1 MNILNPIDRLANPPP
16 LPDAAARIAALTQR
30 VRRALEYLGANPPN
44 WVVPR
49 EGMRHDAVIVGGGQ
63 TGVAIAFAL
72 RKVGI
77 ANFSV
82 IDQAPASH
90 EGVWRTCARMRTLRS
105 PKHLPG
111 PELGLDALTLRA
123 WYEAK
128 YGEQAYA
135 DILRCGTI
143 VWADY
148 VAWFRA
154 ATGIEV
160 RNGTTLESIEPQA
173 DGFLLNLRTSGKP
186 HQETTRKL
194 ILATGMVGSGAP
206 SIPVS
211 IAALPKDKW
220 IHTDDVFDLAAYK
233 GMSIGILGAASSAFD
248 AAATA
253 LELGAREAHL
263 FVRHSDL
270 ARITRIKGMSYP
282 GALNH
287 FHEFSDTDRWELMH
301 YFLQRSSGPI
311 AETVRR
317 ATQFPNFHLH
327 FNAPWDGA
335 RMDGEMIEVEAA
347 GKRFTFDRVIAGTG
361 YRVDMSARPE
371 LANIAGEI
379 ALWRD
384 RYVPP
389 AAMKNEALAQYPY
402 LGKGFEFL
410 EKQPGAAPYLKNI
423 HCVNNAAL
431 LSFGRAVGEITSI
444 GHSVPRLV
452 DRIGADFILDDRL
465 AHFARMRAF
474 NEPDLDESA
483 YSVNSPADAGP
494 D

>member
-1 MNILNPIDRLANPPP
+1 MNIQNPIDRLVNPSP
-16 LPDAAARIAALTQR
+16 LPDATERIAALTER
-30 VRRALEYLGANPPN
+30 VRRGLEYLGANPAN
-44 WVVPR
+44 WVPPR
-49 EGMRHDAVIVGGGQ
+49 DGIDHDVVIVGGGQ

-72 RKVGI
+72 RKAGI

-82 IDQAPASH
+82 IDRAVESR

-111 PELGLDALTLRA
+111 PELGLDTLTLRA

-143 VWADY
+143 LWADY
-148 VAWFRA
+148 VSWFRA
-154 ATGIEV
+154 TTGIEV
-160 RNGTTLESIEPQA
+160 RNGTTLQSIEPQPV
-173 DGFLLNLRTSGKP
+173 GFLLNLHTGGKS
-186 HQETTRKL
+186 HRETARKI

-206 SIPVS
+206 SIPDT
-211 IAALPKDKW
+211 IAGLPKDKW
-220 IHTDDVFDLAAYK
+220 IHTDDVFDLSAYK
-233 GMSIGILGAASSAFD
+233 DMSIGVLGAASSAFD

-253 LELGAREAHL
+253 IELGAREAHL
-263 FVRHSDL
+263 FVRHSEL

-282 GALNH
+282 GVLNH
-287 FHEFSDTDRWELMH
+287 FHEFSDNDRWDLMR

-311 AETVRR
+311 AETVQR
-317 ATQFPNFHLH
+317 ATRFPNFHLH
-327 FNAPWDGA
+327 FSAPWDAA
-335 RMDGEMIEVEAA
+335 RMEGDAIVVEAA

-371 LANIAGEI
+371 LSNIAGEI

-384 RYVPP
+384 RFTP
-389 AAMKNEALAQYPY
+389 AEEAKNETLARYPY

-410 EKQPGAAPYLKNI
+410 EKHPGAAPYLRNI

-452 DRIGADFILDDRL
+452 DRIGADFVVEDRL

-474 NEPDLDESA
+474 NEPDL
-483 YSVNSPADAGP
+483 
-494 D
+494 

>member
-1 MNILNPIDRLANPPP
+1 MNMEPIDRLANPTP
-16 LPDAAARIAALTQR
+16 LPDAATRIATLTAR
-30 VRRALEYLGANPPN
+30 VSRALEYLGANPAN

-49 EGMRHDAVIVGGGQ
+49 HSVDHDVLIVGGGQ
-63 TGVAIAFAL
+63 TGVALAFAL
-72 RKVGI
+72 RRAGI
-77 ANFSV
+77 TNFSV
-82 IDQAPASH
+82 VDQSPENH

-135 DILRCGTI
+135 EILRCGTK

-148 VAWFRA
+148 IAWFRA
-154 ATGIEV
+154 SVGIKV

-173 DGFLLNLRTSGKP
+173 DRFLLKLRAVGTA
-186 HQETTRKL
+186 HQETTRKI

-206 SIPVS
+206 NIPAS
-211 IAALPKDKW
+211 IAALPKETW
-220 IHTDDVFDLAAYK
+220 IHTDDVFDLALYK
-233 GMSIGILGAASSAFD
+233 GLSVGVLGAASSAFD

-253 LELGAREAHL
+253 LELGAREVHL
-263 FVRHSDL
+263 FVRNSDL
-270 ARITRIKGMSYP
+270 THVTRIKGMSYP
-282 GALNH
+282 GVLNH
-287 FHEFSDTDRWELMH
+287 FHEFSDDERWNLMR

-311 AETVRR
+311 AETVQR

-327 FNAPWDGA
+327 FNAPWDTA
-335 RMDGEMIEVEAA
+335 RMEDGMILVEAA
-347 GKRFTFDRVIAGTG
+347 RRRFAFNRVIAGTG
-361 YRVDMSARPE
+361 YRVDMNARPE
-371 LANIAGEI
+371 IANFAGEI

-384 RYVPP
+384 RYTPQ
-389 AAMKNEALAQYPY
+389 AGMEDASLTQYPY

-410 EKQPGAAPYLKNI
+410 EKHPGAAPYLRNI

-444 GHSVPRLV
+444 GHSIPRLV
-452 DRIGADFILDDRL
+452 DRIGADFILEDRI
-465 AHFARMRAF
+465 AHMDRMRAF
-474 NEPDLDESA
+474 NEPDLEGDE
-483 YSVNSPADAGP
+483 YIKQ
-494 D
+494 

>member
-1 MNILNPIDRLANPPP
+1 MNIQDPVDRLVHPSP
-16 LPDAAARIAALTQR
+16 LPDAAERVAALTQR

-44 WVVPR
+44 WVPPR
-49 EGMRHDAVIVGGGQ
+49 AGIDHDVVIVGGGQ

-72 RKVGI
+72 RKAGI

-82 IDQAPASH
+82 IDKAAESQ

-111 PELGLDALTLRA
+111 PELGFDSLTLRA

-143 VWADY
+143 LWADY
-148 VAWFRA
+148 VSWFRA

-160 RNGTTLESIEPQA
+160 RNGTALESIEPQS
-173 DGFLLNLRTSGKP
+173 GSFLLNLRTGGKP
-186 HQETTRKL
+186 HRETTRK
-194 ILATGMVGSGAP
+194 IVLATGMVGSGAP
-206 SIPVS
+206 SIPET
-211 IAALPKDKW
+211 IAGLPKEKW
-220 IHTDDVFDLAAYK
+220 IHTDDVFDLSAYK
-233 GMSIGILGAASSAFD
+233 GMSIGVLGAASSAFD

-253 LELGAREAHL
+253 IELGARDAHL
-263 FVRHSDL
+263 FVRHSEL
-270 ARITRIKGMSYP
+270 TRITRIKAMSYP
-282 GALNH
+282 GVLNH
-287 FHEFSDTDRWELMH
+287 FHEFSDHDRWGLMR

-311 AETVRR
+311 AETVQR
-317 ATQFPNFHLH
+317 ATRFPNFHLH
-327 FNAPWDGA
+327 FNAPWDTA
-335 RMDGEMIEVEAA
+335 RMEGEAIIVEAA
-347 GKRFTFDRVIAGTG
+347 GKRFAFDRLIAGTG

-371 LANIAGEI
+371 LSNIVGEI

-384 RYVPP
+384 RYTPP
-389 AAMKNEALAQYPY
+389 EEAKNETLARYPY

-410 EKQPGAAPYLKNI
+410 EKRPGAAPYLRNI
-423 HCVNNAAL
+423 HCMNNAAL

-452 DRIGADFILDDRL
+452 DRIGADFVVDDRL

-474 NEPDLDESA
+474 NEPDL
-483 YSVNSPADAGP
+483 
-494 D
+494 